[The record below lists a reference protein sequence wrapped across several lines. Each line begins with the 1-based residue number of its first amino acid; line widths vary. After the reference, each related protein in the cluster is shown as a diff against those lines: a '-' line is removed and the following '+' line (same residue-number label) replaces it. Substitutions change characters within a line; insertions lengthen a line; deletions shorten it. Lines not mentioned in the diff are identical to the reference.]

1 MEPRFGC
8 KVSASCNK
16 FSRWPAA
23 FCQRLLCASLTASDR
38 RTCPQ
43 ANGLIFAKSAP
54 VLEYQHHRRRERS
67 LSKTWTWRRHVD
79 ARAGES
85 GGRSAHYDGDG
96 HVSRAAAPS
105 DHQSSFSYTCC
116 PYAAYL
122 PLIAVERSEERLNMI
137 CTRTKNNRDMHK
149 D

>member
-1 MEPRFGC
+1 MAVWNHDLGAKLARVVTSFRAGLQP
-8 KVSASCNK
+8 SASGSCA
-16 FSRWPAA
+16 PA
-23 FCQRLLCASLTASDR
+23 SPP
-38 RTCPQ
+38 RTYPQ
-43 ANGLIFAKSAP
+43 ANVSIFAKSAP
-54 VLEYQHHRRRERS
+54 VLEHQHHRRRERS

-96 HVSRAAAPS
+96 HVSRTAAPS

-122 PLIAVERSEERLNMI
+122 PLITVERSEERLNILYMPAPA
-137 CTRTKNNRDMHK
+137 
-149 D
+149 